1 MTRPGDGMPPEH
13 DPQQPLPEEGLPS
26 NVSDEDLFD
35 NFRLPGEPPRSDR
48 DAPPR
53 SDQDAPALSDRDVP
67 PRADQDAPAHSDRVE
82 PAQPQE
88 PSADRPAPGGPDD
101 GMAPWQGA
109 SPDPVDGAADSA
121 AARTPDEPS
130 DVRSAAAAGM
140 PAAAHGAGHAD
151 GRGRRRDEELY
162 APGREPREQDPED
175 AGWSLLGTDGKDPD
189 ADAAD
194 RGRDEEDPVAAERRR
209 RRRFRQ
215 IRGIVIIG
223 ALVLI
228 IGSILSRVVGGLLPG
243 DAADHPRTSGDEVTF
258 TVNSGE
264 GAILI
269 GRRLEEAGIV
279 ASAEAFQQAA
289 EMSPGQHI
297 QPGEYDMQ
305 EQMTAADAV
314 ESLQGAGRAAVAY
327 VVVNRGERLP
337 EVLDTL
343 AASTP
348 HERAEFVDAVE
359 DPTAYGLPE
368 QATTVEGY
376 LAAGEYRLPLRDSPE
391 DMVRAL
397 VEPTFAE
404 LEEMGVTDADEQFRT
419 VTIASIV
426 EAEALPDDYAVV
438 AGIIENRLKP
448 DNSETHGLLQID
460 ATVIYGLGERRLQF
474 SSAERRDASNE
485 YNTYVHKGL
494 TPGPIGAP
502 SLAAIDAAAQPED
515 NDYYYWVTVDIST
528 GETKFAETYAEHRKY
543 QDEYR
548 AYCREN
554 PDIC

>member
-13 DPQQPLPEEGLPS
+13 DPQQVPSEGLPP
-26 NVSDEDLFD
+26 NVSDDDLVD
-35 NFRLPGEPPRSDR
+35 TFRLPGEPPRGEEAASAHPEETSSPR
-48 DAPPR
+48 PEEPAAPQAG
-53 SDQDAPALSDRDVP
+53 QDPAAPAGASGLPDDGP
-67 PRADQDAPAHSDRVE
+67 APGQGVS
-82 PAQPQE
+82 PE
-88 PSADRPAPGGPDD
+88 PSAGSDD
-101 GMAPWQGA
+101 ATGA
-109 SPDPVDGAADSA
+109 
-121 AARTPDEPS
+121 
-130 DVRSAAAAGM
+130 AAAAGV
-140 PAAAHGAGHAD
+140 PAAAAASGD
-151 GRGRRRDEELY
+151 GRTRGGGRRRDEELY
-162 APGREPREQDPED
+162 APGEEPHEADPD
-175 AGWSLLGTDGKDPD
+175 DSGWSLLGDDDRDDVARD
-189 ADAAD
+189 A
-194 RGRDEEDPVAAERRR
+194 DEEDPVAAERRR

-223 ALVLI
+223 VLVLV
-228 IGSILSRVVGGLLPG
+228 IGSILSRVIGGLLPG
-243 DAADHPRTSGDEVTF
+243 DAEDYSRTSGDAVTF

-279 ASAEAFQQAA
+279 ASAEAFQEAA
-289 EMSPGQHI
+289 EMSPGKHI

-305 EQMTAADAV
+305 EQMTAEDAV
-314 ESLQGAGRAAVAY
+314 KSLQGAGRAAVAY
-327 VVVNRGERLP
+327 VVVNRGERLQ
-337 EVLDTL
+337 EVLDSL

-348 HERAEFVDAVE
+348 HDRAEFVEAVS
-359 DPTAYGLPE
+359 DPQKYGLPE
-368 QATTVEGY
+368 QAETVEGY
-376 LAAGEYRLPLRDSPE
+376 LASGEYRLPLKDSAE

-397 VEPTFAE
+397 IEPTFAE
-404 LEEMGVTDADEQFRT
+404 LEKMGVTDPDEQFRT

-426 EAEALPDDYAVV
+426 EAEALPDDYAMV

-474 SSAERRDASNE
+474 SSAERRDESNE

-502 SLAAIDAAAQPED
+502 SMKAIDAAAKPKE

-528 GETKFAETYAEHRKY
+528 GETKFAETYEEHQKY
-543 QDEYR
+543 QNEYR